1 MPSKIIDS
9 FFRNSEDSYFGIN
22 EKYNSWMKQVVNN
35 KKKKFFNKSS
45 FKWLN
50 NKSLYTKQIIKFLSL
65 SLSLSISHS
74 LSLISIKK
82 KNSLQTQFI
91 SLNLFK
97 NKYKTICLC
106 VREFDNLYLCTENG
120 K

>member
-82 KNSLQTQFI
+82 KI
-91 SLNLFK
+91 HYRPNLFHWIYLK
-97 NKYKTICLC
+97 INIK
-106 VREFDNLYLCTENG
+106 LYVYV
-120 K
+120 